1 MENRILLIAYN
12 INDTAVKL
20 ESWVDV
26 ENGGKGSYK
35 KVHEFIDNGNWGML

>member
-12 INDTAVKL
+12 INDTAVKS

-26 ENGGKGSYK
+26 ENGGKGS
-35 KVHEFIDNGNWGML
+35 